1 MTDPTE
7 IADPTQPLDGHLG
20 YHLRRATAAMQADLT
35 RRVAALGVT
44 IVEMS
49 MLLVIEANPAITQS
63 QIGRLLGL
71 KTANL
76 APLTAGLVERGWV
89 KRDEAVGRSV
99 GLSLTS
105 KGRTLVRSLH
115 TCIKANEELLLAR
128 IPAGHRRQLVGL
140 VRRIWSSGSN
150 DPP

>member
-7 IADPTQPLDGHLG
+7 NADPTQPLDGHLG
-20 YHLRRATAAMQADLT
+20 YHLRRAAAAMQADLAQ
-35 RRVAALGVT
+35 RVAALGVT

-49 MLLVIEANPAITQS
+49 TLLVIEANPAITQS

-89 KRDEAVGRSV
+89 KRDDAVGRSV
-99 GLSLTS
+99 GLSLTPQ
-105 KGRTLVRSLH
+105 GRSLARSLH
-115 TCIKANEELLLAR
+115 NCIKANEQVLLAR
-128 IPAGHRRQLVGL
+128 IPVNQRQPLIGL
-140 VRRIWSSGSN
+140 VRRIWSTSN
-150 DPP
+150 

>member
-1 MTDPTE
+1 MTDSTE
-7 IADPTQPLDGHLG
+7 NEDPTQPLDGHLG
-20 YHLRRATAAMQADLT
+20 YHLRRATAAMQADLAQ
-35 RRVAALGVT
+35 RVAALGVT

-49 MLLVIEANPAITQS
+49 TLLVIEANPAITQS

-99 GLSLTS
+99 GLSLTPQ
-105 KGRTLVRSLH
+105 GRSLARSLH
-115 TCIKANEELLLAR
+115 TCIKANEEVLLAR
-128 IPAGHRRQLVGL
+128 IPASQRLHLIGL
-140 VRRIWSSGSN
+140 VRRIWSTIS
-150 DPP
+150 

>member
-35 RRVAALGVT
+35 RRVAALGVS

-99 GLSLTS
+99 GLSLTP

-128 IPAGHRRQLVGL
+128 IPAGQRSQLIGL
-140 VRRIWSSGSN
+140 VRKIWSTAR
-150 DPP
+150 